1 MIRSIVQ
8 VINNRSD
15 SSQIISSRL
24 IRPDTGCYRRKTGA
38 KPITN
43 IETTL
48 AKRASVLMN
57 EGAASLVLL
66 DALPTD
72 TPVLE
77 GLTPVSD
84 ERIVGEG
91 AGRLAPF

>member
-24 IRPDTGCYRRKTGA
+24 IRPDTGCYRRKAGA

-57 EGAASLVLL
+57 EDAASLVLL

-91 AGRLAPF
+91 AGRSAPF

>member
-1 MIRSIVQ
+1 
-8 VINNRSD
+8 
-15 SSQIISSRL
+15 
-24 IRPDTGCYRRKTGA
+24 
-38 KPITN
+38 
-43 IETTL
+43 
-48 AKRASVLMN
+48 MN
-57 EGAASLVLL
+57 EDAASLVLL

-91 AGRLAPF
+91 AGRSAPF